1 MQDSPPP
8 PPPHADH
15 PDANPDPGTASL
27 LAGIDPRRAAILGAA
42 FETFCH
48 YGFRRTSMED
58 IARAVGL
65 SRPALYQH
73 YQNKQ
78 DIYRSLIQ
86 HYFDVTETRVR
97 EALVP
102 GMAPEA
108 ALAAV
113 FAAKAGPELE
123 AMFASAHGDELLDAN
138 VATSADLVEAGE
150 SRIAD
155 HLARWLATEAEARR
169 IRLTEDPGALARTLI
184 AAQAGL
190 KSPRHGIG
198 AYRAGAAQLARVI
211 GRGLRA

>member
-1 MQDSPPP
+1 MQDSSAPTQPVP
-8 PPPHADH
+8 SR
-15 PDANPDPGTASL
+15 DPGPDL
-27 LAGIDPRRAAILGAA
+27 DPRRAAILDAA
-42 FETFCH
+42 FATFCH

-58 IARAVGL
+58 IARVAGL

-97 EALVP
+97 NALHP
-102 GMAPEA
+102 AMDPEA
-108 ALAAV
+108 AFAAV

-123 AMFASAHGDELLDAN
+123 AMFASAHGEELLDAN

-150 SRIAD
+150 SRIAG
-155 HLARWLATEAEARR
+155 HLSQWLHAEAAAGR
-169 IRLTEDPGALARTLI
+169 ITLTDDPRLLAQTLI
-184 AAQAGL
+184 AAQTGL
-190 KSPRHGIG
+190 KAPRLGID
-198 AYRAGAAQLARVI
+198 AYRAGAARLARVI

>member
-1 MQDSPPP
+1 MQDSPALSQPCPP
-8 PPPHADH
+8 R
-15 PDANPDPGTASL
+15 DPVAEQ
-27 LAGIDPRRAAILGAA
+27 DPRRAAILAAA
-42 FETFCH
+42 FQTFCH

-58 IARAVGL
+58 IASAVGL

-86 HYFDVTETRVR
+86 NYFDVTETRVR
-97 EALVP
+97 AALIP
-102 GMAPEA
+102 AMDAEA

-123 AMFASAHGDELLDAN
+123 AMFASAHGEELLDAN

-150 SRIAD
+150 GRIAG
-155 HLARWLATEAEARR
+155 HLAQWLQAEALAGR
-169 IRLTEDPGALARTLI
+169 ITLTEKPAVLAQTLI

-190 KSPRHGIG
+190 KSPKLGIE
-198 AYRAGAAQLARVI
+198 AYRAGAARLARVI